1 MPWQC
6 FHSHIRLMSNL
17 IFACSEDNKALRIK
31 NAWGGIYTRRVSF
44 SQMRLNI
51 FRYCQQPQKYVCAA
65 YPLVVLH
72 LWNQRGSWSLL
83 YTASKVSLITLAVT
97 RQAGAGGWD
106 CVSVTL
112 NHTMPRLVRT
122 LSVLHR
128 SHIWIPLSHAS
139 TSDSHLDL
147 MVGGGEYGGGGGR
160 EGHCDYW

>member
-1 MPWQC
+1 M
-6 FHSHIRLMSNL
+6 H
-17 IFACSEDNKALRIK
+17 
-31 NAWGGIYTRRVSF
+31 GGGGYTRRVSF

-51 FRYCQQPQKYVCAA
+51 FRYYQQPQKYVCAA

-128 SHIWIPLSHAS
+128 SHIWIPLSRAS

-147 MVGGGEYGGGGGR
+147 MVGGCGGGGGR